1 MSQYRF
7 YTDEQLYEEVRH
19 GNHGAFKALY
29 DRYWE
34 TLWRYVAST
43 THPDDAKDII
53 QDVFTSIW
61 LKRNDLTFRHSFRA
75 YLYRATLNKVI
86 DRSTRARYADQY
98 IASLAKTYEE
108 GHYTTD
114 YFVFEKELIQRFE
127 ACLEKMPPK
136 MRIIF
141 ELSRTDML
149 SHQEISERLHISR
162 DNVNRQIKNAL
173 IRLKKSLLFIFLF
186 FFLP

>member
-1 MSQYRF
+1 MPQYRF

-19 GNHGAFKALY
+19 GDHGAFKALY

-61 LKRNDLTFRHSFRA
+61 LKRNELTFKHSFRA
-75 YLYRATLNKVI
+75 YIYRATLNKVI
-86 DRSTRARYADQY
+86 DRSTRTRYADQY
-98 IASLAKTYEE
+98 IALLAKTYEE
-108 GHYTTD
+108 GYYSTD
-114 YFVFEKELIQRFE
+114 YLLFEKELIQRFE
-127 ACLEKMPPK
+127 ACLKTMPSK